1 MNVINEIRDVSDKAI
16 DKLAEVWG
24 DLPRPVLAAIGAGD
38 AAMEKLAALRR
49 KEFVQDVE
57 RFFSELPGKAQ
68 QLVADLPAKAQEAA
82 NALKPD
88 HLRDTVDDY
97 RSTVT
102 TTYGNLA
109 DRGNEAVARA
119 RSAAAEQKAEQG
131 GDAGVTVTEAE
142 VVDLHPTDAADIADG
157 VVVED
162 STDGGAPDSE

>member
-1 MNVINEIRDVSDKAI
+1 MNLLHDIRDVSDKAI

-57 RFFSELPGKAQ
+57 RFLSELPGKAQ
-68 QLVADLPAKAQEAA
+68 QLVAGLPAKAQEAA

-88 HLRDTVDDY
+88 HLRDTVEDY

-102 TTYGNLA
+102 AAYGNLA
-109 DRGNEAVARA
+109 DRGNETVARA
-119 RSAAAEQKAEQG
+119 RSAAAESKA
-131 GDAGVTVTEAE
+131 GDDPGITVTEAE
-142 VVDLHPTDAADIADG
+142 VVDLHVTDSADVADG
-157 VVVED
+157 EVID
-162 STDGGAPDSE
+162 DDAHGGGAKDSE